1 MNPSTILNIKKE
13 QVIDLNS
20 VIRDLTTNH
29 KKKLPLSSGSKY
41 IDNILGGGFHPRKT
55 YLIFGA
61 NKTGKTQ
68 ISHQLCVQSYE
79 EGVKNQTAKKSRV
92 VYYFDT
98 ENTFRAERIRELAST
113 RDLPSN
119 GVLKSIMVSQI
130 MSNSAL
136 LLALNNLEGSIKKR
150 IGDVL
155 IIDSINNYYRY
166 EQGDKTISFHQA
178 RNTFMSILN
187 KIHELTEK
195 HELITIATAQI
206 APIFNENAIIKEKP
220 VGNQFLNHFFT
231 EYLYLS
237 SQDKDSNYIHL
248 VNSSFL
254 PEKKIFYKITSAGIE
269 DHSI

>member
-1 MNPSTILNIKKE
+1 MILIMVKLKKSIFLE
-13 QVIDLNS
+13 KNYIMSEIEKIDLDKNLISTNS
-20 VIRDLTTNH
+20 KNFNNVI
-29 KKKLPLSSGSKY
+29 
-41 IDNILGGGFHPRKT
+41 GGGFQSKKA
-55 YLIFGA
+55 YIVFGA

-68 ISHQLCVQSYE
+68 ISHQLCVQSYK
-79 EGVKNQTAKKSRV
+79 EGFKKKTTKKSRA

-113 RDLPSN
+113 RDLPSDA
-119 GVLKSIMVSQI
+119 VLKSILVSQI

-136 LLALNNLEGSIKKR
+136 LMALNNLEGTIKKNV
-150 IGDVL
+150 GDVL

-178 RNTFMSILN
+178 KTTFMSILN
-187 KIHELTEK
+187 KICVLTK
-195 HELITIATAQI
+195 KNDLITIATAQI
-206 APIFNENAIIKEKP
+206 APNFIENAIIKEKP
-220 VGNQFLNHFFT
+220 VGNQFLNHFFA